1 MNEEQLALPVPRFPA
16 IKEALP
22 ITQQLLELAGAAA
35 GKRKLG
41 LERPFEQD
49 LEILVKKRGDF
60 FDL

>member
-35 GKRKLG
+35 GSAAFSHFRSA
-41 LERPFEQD
+41 
-49 LEILVKKRGDF
+49 
-60 FDL
+60 